1 MYHPEA
7 LEPMVAFLRGIG
19 MGVEYGEGA
28 HNGFLPGVNIHAG
41 VLHIDPNTLL
51 GSGDLLHEAGHIIL
65 VPRRYWSR
73 LGTDLQ
79 TSIET
84 LIAEETGPDK
94 PEDPQLRR
102 AAQMGEFMS
111 QAWSYAVVR
120 HLGLPPASVF
130 FPGTHHRHQYEGAH
144 PMLEWLERGTHH
156 GPMALAQAGMTG
168 FSGAFSRMGDNGLPP
183 FPHMTR
189 WSVD

>member
-1 MYHPEA
+1 MRHPEA
-7 LEPMVAFLRGIG
+7 LEPIVTFLRGIG
-19 MGVEYGEGA
+19 VGVEYGEGA

-41 VLHIDPNTLL
+41 VLHVDPDTLVEA
-51 GSGDLLHEAGHIIL
+51 GDVLHEAGHIIV

-79 TSIET
+79 VGIEA
-84 LIAEETGPDK
+84 LMAQETGPGGA
-94 PEDPQLRR
+94 PDPDLKQ

-120 HLGLPPASVF
+120 HLGLPPETVF
-130 FPGTHHRHQYEGAH
+130 FPGSYHRDGYQGIH
-144 PMLEWLERGTHH
+144 PMIDWLERGTHY
-156 GPMALAQAGMTG
+156 GPMALAESGMTG
-168 FSGAFSRMGDNGLPP
+168 FSGVFAQMYDNGLPA

-189 WSVD
+189 WTLD